1 MRIVSQKEMKE
12 LEAKT
17 IKEFGFTEDLIIEN
31 VGIRGSD
38 YLLENYLKKFSGE
51 IVFLLGNGSNG
62 ADGLAIARHLVRVGI
77 KVTAFSLFSKK
88 ECTEEFNRQLK
99 LAQSFGVKTFNYSG
113 VDELSSFF
121 GEAKELLVIDAIFG
135 TGLSLPLPN
144 FLYDVIKLVN
154 DMSNITVAIDIPT
167 GVVCD
172 TGAIQGNA
180 IDADVTL
187 AIALPKLGHYISH
200 GAKLSGKVEVL
211 DVGFPKE
218 LLKQGDKFLLQI
230 EDVIDTASKRSK
242 FSHKNSFGHTLVV
255 GGSHGLTGALALTT
269 NSCLRVGTGLVTGV
283 TWEKQYHEFV
293 ARVAPEIMT
302 GLIPQDES
310 KWNDLVKELEKYD
323 SVVVGPGLG
332 RTSKSR
338 KIVLEILNNF
348 AGPVVLDADAINVL
362 NLKEDSKIFA
372 LRNAPTVLTPH
383 FGEFAR
389 FTGAKMPDLLARPV
403 DYLRSLVEE
412 IHCSVILKGPC
423 TYLGFSSGAVYFNY
437 FPNDGMAKAGAGD
450 VLAGIIG
457 GLLSQ
462 ELNKEVGSLFKE
474 YKTFDRVVAL
484 GVLIHSRAGIKA
496 AGKYGP
502 RSMSAGSIINCLQDA
517 FMELEQNRS

>member
-12 LEAKT
+12 LEVKT
-17 IKEFGFTEDLIIEN
+17 IKEFGFREELIIEN
-31 VGIRGSD
+31 VGLRGADYIRT
-38 YLLENYLKKFSGE
+38 NCLKDFSGE
-51 IVFLLGNGSNG
+51 IVVLLGSGSNG
-62 ADGLAIARHLVRVGI
+62 ADGLAIARHLVRVGF
-77 KVTAFSLFSKK
+77 KVTGFTLFPKK
-88 ECTEEFNRQLK
+88 DCSDEFNNQLK
-99 LAQSFGVKTFNYSG
+99 LAQSFGVKIFNYSG
-113 VDELSSFF
+113 MEELSSFF
-121 GEAKELLVIDAIFG
+121 NEARKLLVIDAIFG
-135 TGLSLPLPN
+135 TGLRLPLPN

-154 DMSNITVAIDIPT
+154 DLADTTIALDIPT

-200 GAKLSGKVEVL
+200 GARLSGKVEVL

-218 LLKQGDKFLLQI
+218 LLKAGDKFLLQI

-242 FSHKNSFGHTLVV
+242 FSHKNNFGHTLVV

-269 NSCLRVGTGLVTGV
+269 GACLRVGTGLVTGV
-283 TWEKQYHEFV
+283 TWEKQYHEYLV
-293 ARVAPEIMT
+293 RVSPEIMT

-310 KWNDLVKELEKYD
+310 KWSELVKELEKYD
-323 SVVVGPGLG
+323 SVVIGPGLG
-332 RTSKSR
+332 RTPKSR

-362 NLKEDSKIFA
+362 NLKEDRGIFSM
-372 LRNAPTVLTPH
+372 RNAPTVLTPH

-389 FTGAKMPDLLARPV
+389 FTGAKMADLLARPV
-403 DYLRSLVEE
+403 DHLRSLVET
-412 IHCSVILKGPC
+412 INCSVILKGPC
-423 TYLGFSSGAVYFNY
+423 TYLGFSSGGVYFNY

-450 VLAGIIG
+450 VLSGIIG
-457 GLLSQ
+457 GLLGQ
-462 ELNKEVGSLFKE
+462 ELNKESGSLLKE

-484 GVLIHSRAGIKA
+484 GVLIHSRAGFHA
-496 AGKYGP
+496 AKSHGP
-502 RSMSAGSIINCLQDA
+502 RSMSAGTIINCLQDA
-517 FMELEQNRS
+517 FLELEQNR